1 MKSRSLWLRLTV
13 AAIVSLSVALGI
25 AGFGLV
31 ELFGRHVERRI
42 GLELDTYLDQ
52 ITAAVPSDSS
62 LNWAAA
68 LQLADP
74 RFDQPLSGL
83 YWQLRDETSGTLER
97 SRSLWDTELA
107 LPADEPAIGATHA
120 HEIAGPR
127 GTRLLVHERRVG
139 LDTVDGARVLRVA
152 AAIDL
157 AELRAAETAFATDV
171 APSLAVLGLV
181 LFAAA
186 MAQIIVGLKPL
197 TDLREAVAMIRRGA
211 AARLSGK
218 FPAEVMPLVEEVNT
232 LLVEREAAT
241 ARARAQAAD
250 LAHGLKT
257 PLTALGA
264 DTRKLR
270 ELGQGGIAD
279 EIDAIS
285 VAMRRHVDRQLA
297 RAKAGMGL
305 GTRPT
310 SDVKAVVDRLVAVMR
325 KTPSGDPLHW
335 IVDISG
341 TPQAAIDP
349 DDMTE
354 ILGNL
359 LENAARYALTRVV
372 ITAAAAAG
380 GVRITID
387 DDGPGIPPQE
397 RDKVLH
403 RGGRLDAQAPG
414 AGIGLA
420 VAGDLLEMWGG
431 TLRLDAAPVGGLRV
445 DVELPARDKA
455 S

>member
-1 MKSRSLWLRLTV
+1 MKYRSLWLRLTV
-13 AAIVSLSVALGI
+13 AAVVSLSVALGI
-25 AGFGLV
+25 AGLGLV

-52 ITAAVPSDSS
+52 ITAAVPADSS
-62 LNWAAA
+62 LNLGAG
-68 LQLADP
+68 LQFADP

-83 YWQLRDETSGTLER
+83 YWQMRDETSGTLER
-97 SRSLWDTELA
+97 SRSLWDAELA
-107 LPADEPAIGATHA
+107 LPADELAVGATHA
-120 HEIAGPR
+120 HEIEGPR
-127 GTRLLVHERRVG
+127 NTRLLAHERRVT
-139 LDTVDGARVLRVA
+139 LDTVDGARVLRLAV
-152 AAIDL
+152 AIDL

-186 MAQIIVGLKPL
+186 MAQITVGLKPL
-197 TDLREAVAMIRRGA
+197 TELRRAVTAIRRGA
-211 AARLSGK
+211 AARLAGQ

-232 LLVEREAAT
+232 LLAEREAVT

-264 DTRKLR
+264 DTRRLR
-270 ELGQGGIAD
+270 DLGQVAIAD

-285 VAMRRHVDRQLA
+285 VAMRRHVDRQLV

-305 GTRPT
+305 GTRPK
-310 SDVKAVVDRLVAVMR
+310 SDVKAVIDRLVAVMR
-325 KTPSGDPLHW
+325 RTPSGEHLRW
-335 IVDISG
+335 IVNISG

-349 DDMTE
+349 DDLTE

-359 LENAARYALTRVV
+359 LENAARYATTRVV
-372 ITAAAAAG
+372 IAAATAPG
-380 GVRITID
+380 GVRVTID

-397 RDKVLH
+397 RDKVLR
-403 RGGRLDAQAPG
+403 RGGRLDAQEPG

-431 TLRLDAAPVGGLRV
+431 TLRLEAAPMGGLQV
-445 DVELPARDKA
+445 DLRLAA
-455 S
+455 T

>member
-1 MKSRSLWLRLTV
+1 MTYRSLWLRLTV
-13 AAIVSLSVALGI
+13 AAVVSLSVALGI
-25 AGFGLV
+25 AGLGLV

-52 ITAAVPSDSS
+52 ITAAVPADGS
-62 LNWAAA
+62 LDLAAG

-83 YWQLRDETSGTLER
+83 YWQVRDETSGTLER
-97 SRSLWDTELA
+97 SRSLWDAALA
-107 LPADEPAIGATHA
+107 LPADEPAVGATHA
-120 HEIAGPR
+120 HEIDGPR
-127 GTRLLVHERRVG
+127 ATRLLVHERRVA

-152 AAIDL
+152 VAIDL

-181 LFAAA
+181 LLAAA

-197 TDLREAVAMIRRGA
+197 MDLRKAVATIRRGA
-211 AARLSGK
+211 VARLAGR

-232 LLVEREAAT
+232 LLAEREAVT

-264 DTRKLR
+264 DTRRLR
-270 ELGQGGIAD
+270 ELGQVAIAD

-285 VAMRRHVDRQLA
+285 VAMRRHVDRQLV

-305 GTRPT
+305 GTRPK
-310 SDVKAVVDRLVAVMR
+310 SDVKAVVDRLVAVLR
-325 KTPSGDPLHW
+325 KTPGGDRLRW
-335 IVDISG
+335 IVNVSG
-341 TPQAAIDP
+341 TPQAAMDP
-349 DDMTE
+349 DDLTE

-359 LENAARYALTRVV
+359 LENAARYATTRVV
-372 ITAAAAAG
+372 VAAATATG
-380 GVRITID
+380 GVRVTID
-387 DDGPGIPPQE
+387 DDGSGIPPQE
-397 RDKVLH
+397 RDKVLR
-403 RGGRLDAQAPG
+403 RGGRIDAQEPG

-431 TLRLDAAPVGGLRV
+431 ALRLDAAPMGGLRV
-445 DVELPARDKA
+445 VLQLPAA
-455 S
+455 